1 MYTSHDF
8 ITTKTF
14 PNCEFLVVW
23 GQLQV

>member
-14 PNCEFLVVW
+14 PNREFLVVW